1 MVRTVDDINFA
12 LEQASSLKIMQA
24 VTTGVRWLLPQAYH
38 PQGIAITD
46 DTYCLVYNDTGR
58 GLLFMYDR
66 TTLRRKNKAPIH
78 LTPEDNRYN
87 HPGGIQ
93 AANNILAVNFQK
105 HCLFPPSYSR
115 AYIVLYDINDLTK
128 KKELYMNANSSFPA
142 VGIVCTEDTGTTQ
155 KYIVLCAGIGFQVE
169 VTNGDLPGANVEELE
184 VSKDSLLTNEQS
196 LNLVMTKNKEIYAIS
211 SQGGKKEEIGLY
223 KLIKEGD
230 KKYKLQQCYKR
241 TVESEV
247 ARVTCSAA
255 VGVEVV
261 DGQILLYV
269 TDKPERWSEMVCIG
283 ISEGKNGY
291 TLGYQYNGQNI
302 TRWGALNNGQY
313 LLSLSRRFAAVMQRD
328 NNFVVYTTERPIW
341 STDTYNIGKEGTG
354 KIVIDRRGMVALE
367 GIDKRWSNGK
377 RGAYKLALEDDGNL
391 AAYTKDKELVWKSSE
406 IDYSG
411 EPGGRFNIGMKI
423 NN

>member
-1 MVRTVDDINFA
+1 MVSTVDDINVAF
-12 LEQASSLKIMQA
+12 EQASSLKIMQA
-24 VTTGVRWLLPQAYH
+24 VSTGVPWLLPEAFH
-38 PQGIAITD
+38 PQGIAITGD
-46 DTYCLVYNDTGR
+46 EYCLVYNGTHSGMV
-58 GLLFMYDR
+58 FIYDR
-66 TTLRRKNKAPIH
+66 TTLKRVNKDPIY
-78 LTPEDNRYN
+78 LAEDSYN

-93 AANNILAVNFQK
+93 AANNIVAITSQK
-105 HCLFPPSYSR
+105 HDLLLQRYSR
-115 AYIVLYDINDLTK
+115 ACIYLYDVKDFTK
-128 KKELYMNANSSFPA
+128 RKLLFKDAGCSYPA

-155 KYIVLCAGIGFQVE
+155 KYIVLCEGVGFQVE
-169 VTNGDLPGANVEELE
+169 VTNGDLSGASVEQFE

-211 SQGGKKEEIGLY
+211 SKGGTEEAVGLY

-230 KKYKLQQCYKR
+230 KKYKLQQCHKQ
-241 TVESEV
+241 TIKCAV
-247 ARVTCSAA
+247 AGITGSAA

-261 DGQILLYV
+261 NGQILLYV
-269 TDKPERWSEMVCIG
+269 TNKPGLMSDLVHIG

-313 LLSLSRRFAAVMQRD
+313 LLSLSRRFAAVMQTD

-341 STDTYNIGKEGTG
+341 STDTYNIGEEGNG

-367 GIDKRWSNGK
+367 GIGKRWDNGT
-377 RGAYKLALEDDGNL
+377 RGAYRLALEDDGNL
-391 AAYTKDKELVWKSSE
+391 AAYTKDKKLVWRSSAK
-406 IDYSG
+406 DYSG

-423 NN
+423 DN